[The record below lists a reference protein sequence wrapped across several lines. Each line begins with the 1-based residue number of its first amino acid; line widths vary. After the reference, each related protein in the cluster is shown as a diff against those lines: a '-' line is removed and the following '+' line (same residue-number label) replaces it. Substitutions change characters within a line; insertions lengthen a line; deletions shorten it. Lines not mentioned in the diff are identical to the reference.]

1 MSLIFL
7 SKVEKLKIIVTER
20 TALKELDIYFGIL
33 DFLKKKIIKIL
44 ITIFYKKASAI
55 VTNSTKSSN
64 DLNKITGLKVN
75 TIFSPSYIP
84 EKNTFKKKYKK
95 IKNLIVV
102 SRLSKEK
109 NILYLLQAINLI
121 KDKKF
126 NLKIIGDGQQKKE
139 LISFVTENKL
149 SKKVKFLN
157 YKKNI
162 KKYLITSD
170 LFINCSYFEGFLI
183 QL

>member
-1 MSLIFL
+1 ML
-7 SKVEKLKIIVTER
+7 IIVTER

-126 NLKIIGDGQQKKE
+126 NLKIIGDGQQKKR
-139 LISFVTENKL
+139 VN
-149 SKKVKFLN
+149 
-157 YKKNI
+157 
-162 KKYLITSD
+162 
-170 LFINCSYFEGFLI
+170 
-183 QL
+183 